1 MSPLNIISLIVPCFN
16 EEKTIGVFMENII
29 PILSNINQ
37 KYSLDYEIIFVNDGS
52 HDNTM
57 KILRELHNDNSKIHF
72 ISFSRNFG
80 KEAALYAGIKNSRG
94 IYVCTIDV
102 DMQDPPSLIP
112 DMLDSLISNDDYDC
126 AGSRRVTRK
135 GEPLIRSIFAKMFY
149 KVISKLSDINIV
161 DGARDFRIMKRKM
174 ADAFLSL
181 PENNRFS
188 KGIFPWIGF
197 KTKYFEY
204 ENVKRS
210 AGETKWSFWKL
221 LLYSFDGI
229 TAFSIKPL
237 AVASFTGIVL
247 FFIAI
252 FAILFLIIRKILF
265 GDPVAGWP
273 SLACIILFCS
283 GVQLITTGI
292 LGQYL
297 AKAYI
302 EIKQRPLYI
311 IEEEK

>member
-1 MSPLNIISLIVPCFN
+1 
-16 EEKTIGVFMENII
+16 
-29 PILSNINQ
+29 
-37 KYSLDYEIIFVNDGS
+37 
-52 HDNTM
+52 
-57 KILRELHNDNSKIHF
+57 
-72 ISFSRNFG
+72 
-80 KEAALYAGIKNSRG
+80 
-94 IYVCTIDV
+94 
-102 DMQDPPSLIP
+102 
-112 DMLDSLISNDDYDC
+112 
-126 AGSRRVTRK
+126 
-135 GEPLIRSIFAKMFY
+135 
-149 KVISKLSDINIV
+149 
-161 DGARDFRIMKRKM
+161 MKRKM
-174 ADAFLSL
+174 VDAFLSL
-181 PENNRFS
+181 PEHNRFS

-197 KTKYFEY
+197 KTRYFEY

-229 TAFSIKPL
+229 IAFSIKPL
-237 AVASFTGIVL
+237 AIASFSGIIL
-247 FFIAI
+247 SFIATL
-252 FAILFLIIRKILF
+252 AILFLIVRKIIF

-283 GVQLITTGI
+283 GIQLITTGI

>member
-1 MSPLNIISLIVPCFN
+1 MGMHNILSIVVPCFN
-16 EEKTIGVFMENII
+16 EEKTIGVFMDHIVSVLAYVKE
-29 PILSNINQ
+29 
-37 KYSLDYEIIFVNDGS
+37 KYSFDYEIIFVNDGS
-52 HDNTM
+52 NDDTL
-57 KILRELHNDNSKIHF
+57 KILQKLHNADSKIHF

-80 KEAALYAGIKNSRG
+80 KEAALYAGIRKSCG
-94 IYVCTIDV
+94 DYVCTIDV

-112 DMLDSLISNDDYDC
+112 AMLESIIHDTEYEC
-126 AGSRRVTRK
+126 AGCRRVTRK
-135 GEPLIRSIFAKMFY
+135 GEPLIRSFFARMFY
-149 KVISKLSDINIV
+149 KIISKLSDIAIV

-181 PENNRFS
+181 TEHNRFS
-188 KGIFPWIGF
+188 KGIFPWLGF
-197 KTKYFEY
+197 KTNYFEY
-204 ENVKRS
+204 ENIKRS

-237 AVASFTGIVL
+237 AIASFTGILL

-252 FAILFLIIRKILF
+252 LAILFLIVRKILF

-273 SLACIILFCS
+273 SLVCIILFCS
-283 GVQLITTGI
+283 GIQLITTGI

-302 EIKQRPLYI
+302 EVKQRPLYI
-311 IEEEK
+311 IEEET

>member
-1 MSPLNIISLIVPCFN
+1 MLSVIVPCFN
-16 EEKTIGVFMENII
+16 EEKTIGLFMDTLA
-29 PILSNINQ
+29 PVLTQIND
-37 KYSLDYEIIFVNDGS
+37 KYGLDYEVIFVNDGS
-52 HDNTM
+52 RDDTL
-57 KILRELHNDNSKIHF
+57 KILKEFHGADSKIHF

-80 KEAALYAGIKNSRG
+80 KEAALYAGIKKSRG
-94 IYVCTIDV
+94 EYVCTIDV
-102 DMQDPPSLIP
+102 DLQDPPSLIP
-112 DMLDSLISNDDYDC
+112 AMLDSLIGGGDYDC

-135 GEPLIRSIFAKMFY
+135 GEPLIRSFFARMFY
-149 KVISKLSDINIV
+149 KIISKISDINIV
-161 DGARDFRIMKRKM
+161 DGVRDFRIMKRKM
-174 ADAFLSL
+174 ANAFLSL
-181 PENNRFS
+181 TEHNRFS
-188 KGIFPWIGF
+188 KGIFPWLGF

-204 ENVKRS
+204 ENIKRS
-210 AGETKWSFWKL
+210 AGETKWSFWNL

-229 TAFSIKPL
+229 IAFSVKPL
-237 AVASFTGIVL
+237 AIASFTGMVL

-252 FAILFLIIRKILF
+252 AAIIFLIIRKILF

-273 SLACIILFCS
+273 SLVCIILFCS
-283 GVQLITTGI
+283 GIQLINTGI